1 MTENT
6 RDPIAATGS
15 RGWARRVIGNPLEAF
30 LVGILLTA
38 FRLMGVDRASAT
50 GAAIAR
56 TIGPLLRVTNR
67 ARRNLRAAFPDMTS
81 GQVDKTVRA
90 MWDNL
95 GRYAAEIACLDAFD
109 VSDASDAGGR
119 IEVVGR
125 EHLEALRDDG
135 KGGIVFSAHL
145 GSWDVVALAV
155 GQIIPESVNVYR
167 PLNNPIVD
175 RMVQNARAKSG
186 GFVGKGIQGA
196 RAMIAGLSKGRHF
209 AMLVDQKMN
218 DGIAVPFFGRDAMT
232 APALARFAI
241 RAGVPIVPS
250 RCERLGGARFRLT
263 FYPPVVPASSGN
275 EANDV
280 AETMAEVNEII
291 EGWITERP
299 EQWLWVHSRWPD

>member
-6 RDPIAATGS
+6 QDQIAPTGS
-15 RGWARRVIGNPLEAF
+15 RGWVQRVIGNPLEAF
-30 LVGILLTA
+30 LVGILLTV
-38 FRLMGVDRASAT
+38 FQWMGVDRASDT

-56 TIGPLLRVTNR
+56 TIGPMLRVTNR
-67 ARRNLRAAFPDMTS
+67 ARRNLRAAFPEMTS

-109 VSDASDAGGR
+109 VSDPQAR

-125 EHLEALRDDG
+125 QHLEALRDDG
-135 KGGIVFSAHL
+135 RGGIVFSAHL
-145 GSWDVVALAV
+145 GSWDVVALGI
-155 GQIIPESVNVYR
+155 GQIIPNSANVYR

-186 GFVGKGIQGA
+186 GFVGKGMQGA
-196 RAMIAGLSKGRHF
+196 RAMIAGLSEGRHF
-209 AMLVDQKMN
+209 TMLVDQKMN

-241 RAGVPIVPS
+241 RAGVPIVPC
-250 RCERLGGARFRLT
+250 RCERLDGARFRLT
-263 FYPPVVPASSGN
+263 FYPPMVPASSGK

>member
-1 MTENT
+1 MTDDVTVSTASN
-6 RDPIAATGS
+6 GS
-15 RGWARRVIGNPLEAF
+15 RGWLRRVIGNPLEAF
-30 LVGILLTA
+30 LVGILLTL
-38 FRLMGVDRASAT
+38 FRRMGVDRASAT

-56 TIGPLLRVTNR
+56 TIGPRLGVSAR
-67 ARRNLRAAFPDMTS
+67 ARRNLRAAFPDWTT
-81 GQVDKTVRA
+81 GQINETVRA

-109 VSDASDAGGR
+109 VSDPQGR
-119 IEVVGR
+119 VEVLGR
-125 EHLEALRDDG
+125 EHLEALANDG

-145 GSWDVVALAV
+145 GSWDVVALGLSQV
-155 GQIIPESVNVYR
+155 IPSSAHVYR

-186 GFVGKGIQGA
+186 GFVGKGMQGA
-196 RAMIAGLSKGRHF
+196 RAMIAGLSEGRHF

-218 DGIAVPFFGRDAMT
+218 DGIAVPFFGRGAMT

-241 RAGVPIVPS
+241 RADVPIVPC

-263 FYPPVVPASSGN
+263 YYPPVEPASSGN

-299 EQWLWVHSRWPD
+299 EQWLWVHSRWPDF

>member
-1 MTENT
+1 
-6 RDPIAATGS
+6 
-15 RGWARRVIGNPLEAF
+15 
-30 LVGILLTA
+30 
-38 FRLMGVDRASAT
+38 
-50 GAAIAR
+50 
-56 TIGPLLRVTNR
+56 
-67 ARRNLRAAFPDMTS
+67 
-81 GQVDKTVRA
+81 
-90 MWDNL
+90 
-95 GRYAAEIACLDAFD
+95 
-109 VSDASDAGGR
+109 
-119 IEVVGR
+119 
-125 EHLEALRDDG
+125 LEALRDDG

-145 GSWDVVALAV
+145 GSWDVVALGV
-155 GQIIPESVNVYR
+155 GQIIPNTANVYR

-186 GFVGKGIQGA
+186 GFVGKGMQGA
-196 RAMIAGLSKGRHF
+196 RAMIAGLSQGRHF

-218 DGIAVPFFGRDAMT
+218 DGIPVPFFGREAMT

-241 RAGVPIVPS
+241 RAGVPIVPC

-263 FYPPVVPASSGN
+263 FYPPVVPASSGK

>member
-6 RDPIAATGS
+6 ESQVSPAGS
-15 RGWARRVIGNPLEAF
+15 RGWMRRVIGNPLEAF
-30 LVGILLTA
+30 LVGIFLTL
-38 FRLMGVDRASAT
+38 FRWIGVDRASET

-56 TIGPLLRVTNR
+56 TIGPLLRVTTR
-67 ARRNLRAAFPDMTS
+67 ARENLRAAFPEMTNE
-81 GQVDKTVRA
+81 QIDKTVRG

-95 GRYAAEIACLDAFD
+95 GRYAAEISCLDAFD
-109 VSDASDAGGR
+109 VSDAQGR

-145 GSWDVVALAV
+145 GSWDVVAVGV
-155 GQIIPESVNVYR
+155 GQTIPDAANVYR

-186 GFVGKGIQGA
+186 GFVGKGMQGA
-196 RAMIAGLSKGRHF
+196 RAMITGLSQGGHF

-218 DGIAVPFFGRDAMT
+218 NGIAVPFFGRDAMT

-241 RAGVPIVPS
+241 RAGVPIVPC
-250 RCERLGGARFRLT
+250 RCERLDGARFCLT
-263 FYPPVVPASSGN
+263 FYPPVVPASSGK
-275 EANDV
+275 EARDV
-280 AETMAEVNEII
+280 AETMATVNKII

-299 EQWLWVHSRWPD
+299 EQWLWVHSRWPE

>member
-1 MTENT
+1 MTEDT
-6 RDPIAATGS
+6 GDHSVSTGS
-15 RGWARRVIGNPLEAF
+15 RGWVRRVMGNPLEAF
-30 LVGILLTA
+30 LVGIFLTL
-38 FRLMGVDRASAT
+38 FRRMGVDRASDA

-67 ARRNLRAAFPDMTS
+67 ARLNLRAAFPEMTS
-81 GQVDKTVRA
+81 AQVDKTVRS

-95 GRYAAEIACLDAFD
+95 GRYAAEIACLYAFD
-109 VSDASDAGGR
+109 VAASDGR

-125 EHLEALRDDG
+125 KHLEALRDDG

-145 GSWDVVALAV
+145 GSWDVVALGV
-155 GQIIPESVNVYR
+155 GQIIPNTGNVYR

-186 GFVGKGIQGA
+186 GFVGKGMQGA
-196 RAMIAGLSKGRHF
+196 RAMIAGLSQGRHF

-218 DGIAVPFFGRDAMT
+218 DGIPVPFFGREAMT

-241 RAGVPIVPS
+241 RAGVPIVPC

-263 FYPPVVPASSGN
+263 FYPPVVPASSGK

>member
-6 RDPIAATGS
+6 QDQFARTGS

-30 LVGILLTA
+30 LVGILLTV
-38 FRLMGVDRASAT
+38 FRWMGVDRASDT

-67 ARRNLRAAFPDMTS
+67 ARRNLGVAFPEMTN

-109 VSDASDAGGR
+109 VSDPQGR

-125 EHLEALRDDG
+125 QHLEALRDDG

-145 GSWDVVALAV
+145 GSWDVVALGV
-155 GQIIPESVNVYR
+155 GQIIPESANVYR

-186 GFVGKGIQGA
+186 GFVGKGMQGA
-196 RAMIAGLSKGRHF
+196 RAMIAGLAQGRHF

-241 RAGVPIVPS
+241 RAGVPIVPC
-250 RCERLGGARFRLT
+250 RCERLDGARFRLT
-263 FYPPVVPASSGN
+263 FYPPVAPASSGK

-280 AETMAEVNEII
+280 VETMAEVNEII
-291 EGWITERP
+291 EGWVTERP